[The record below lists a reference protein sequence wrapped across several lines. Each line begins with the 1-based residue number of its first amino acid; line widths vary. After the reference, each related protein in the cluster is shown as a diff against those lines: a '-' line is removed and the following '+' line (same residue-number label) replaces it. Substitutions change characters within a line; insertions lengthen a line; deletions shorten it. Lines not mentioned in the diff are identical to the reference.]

1 MTDKTT
7 GDILLVEDNDLDV
20 ILTRQC
26 FGHIAPEITIHRVA
40 DGMQAM
46 AFLRNEETHADAPTP
61 DLILLDLNLPV
72 MTGQE
77 VMSEILRDEHLQLLP
92 VIVLTNSQSSDD
104 VLRMYRS
111 RASSYIRKPVDFVEF
126 EKIVRRIVQYWFEVV
141 MLPGRC

>member
-1 MTDKTT
+1 MTDKAT

-26 FGHIAPEITIHRVA
+26 FEHIAPEIRIHRVP

-46 AFLRNEETHADAPTP
+46 AFLRNEETHADAPKP
-61 DLILLDLNLPV
+61 DLVLLDLNLPV

-77 VMSEILRDEHLQLLP
+77 VMSEIIQDDQLKGLP

-104 VLRMYRS
+104 VLRMYKS
-111 RASSYIRKPVDFVEF
+111 RASSYIRKPVDFAEF
-126 EKIVRRIVQYWFEVV
+126 EMIVRRIVQYWFEIVL
-141 MLPGRC
+141 LPGRC